1 VRVLAGRSTL
11 PRAVGAPL
19 AAATAL
25 VVVAGAA
32 AVLGATAGPSF
43 ERLREALA
51 DVDARFLLGFG
62 VAALAS
68 VAAAVAAFVVSG
80 RHRVAA
86 LRRLWIAVAAAFAV
100 ELAIFLLLYPAL
112 DRGRSPRPIAEAAAA
127 ATPAGEPVG
136 LVSDRAM
143 LGGLVYYGG
152 RRVVPLR
159 SEASIRRFLDG
170 GGRTFVVKARKLERV
185 SAVAAV
191 REVAR
196 LRAGRRAV
204 LVVRADGA
212 AGPPLS
218 GAQGVR

>member
-1 VRVLAGRSTL
+1 
-11 PRAVGAPL
+11 
-19 AAATAL
+19 
-25 VVVAGAA
+25 
-32 AVLGATAGPSF
+32 
-43 ERLREALA
+43 
-51 DVDARFLLGFG
+51 
-62 VAALAS
+62 

-185 SAVAAV
+185 GAVAAV